1 MPVSFFEGDVGKEI
15 GRGWKEQIIRERGTH
30 KNKERREK
38 DDIMAGG
45 QMGGTRRGVRKKATV
60 KVAGG

>member
-1 MPVSFFEGDVGKEI
+1 MPVSFFVWDVGKRR

-30 KNKERREK
+30 KNKEKREK

-45 QMGGTRRGVRKKATV
+45 QMGGTLRGARKRAIVR
-60 KVAGG
+60 VAGG